1 MLELAH
7 LGMVV
12 KDCEK
17 TSEFY
22 CRYLGCSPVGR
33 WENQEIK
40 AIELLCGSLIIE
52 LLQYLPPRT
61 ETGNSGTYNH
71 LAFKT
76 DHIEEKIKQLKEL
89 GTAFETAAPREL
101 ENGKKIIFFRGPEG
115 ERIELVQE
123 P

>member
-7 LGMVV
+7 MGMVV

-22 CRYLGCSPVGR
+22 CRYLDCSPAGR
-33 WENQEIK
+33 WENEDIK
-40 AIELLCGSLIIE
+40 AVELRSGSLIIE
-52 LLQYLPPRT
+52 LLQYLTPQT
-61 ETGNSGTYNH
+61 ENANSGIYNH

-76 DHIEEKIKQLKEL
+76 DQIEVKIQQLKEI

-115 ERIELVQE
+115 ERIEMIQE